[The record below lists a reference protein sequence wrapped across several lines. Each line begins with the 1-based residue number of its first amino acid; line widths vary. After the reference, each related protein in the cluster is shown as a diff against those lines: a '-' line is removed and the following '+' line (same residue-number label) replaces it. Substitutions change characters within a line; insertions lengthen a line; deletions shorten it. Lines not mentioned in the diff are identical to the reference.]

1 MGLSRAKELILTGRA
16 IGMEEALAI
25 GLVHR
30 TAPAERAEEAAI
42 ALAGEVAAHPADG
55 LRRLKALFAE
65 LEGGGARTARENEAL
80 VDWQRHGA
88 GLPSG
93 RARA

>member
-1 MGLSRAKELILTGRA
+1 M
-16 IGMEEALAI
+16 
-25 GLVHR
+25 HR
-30 TAPAERAEEAAI
+30 TAPAARAEEAAI
-42 ALAGEVAAHPADG
+42 ALAAEVAAHPPDG

-65 LEGGGARTARENEAL
+65 LDGGGARTARENDVL

-93 RARA
+93 R